1 MKSKNKA
8 LMFLCLLVTL
18 FSIRPSFAN
27 ADDQNQP
34 SNQQTD
40 IKSGDEI
47 TITEEPLEMPQVQ
60 IEEKKVHKADGIK
73 LETNKTENKSSPTID
88 PRASEVNE
96 RVNKKYREEQKAKE
110 NQQTQTK
117 TESRPQTKVQT
128 QSNTHTPRKIDQE
141 TKDEVEALIKE
152 LDQNTRA
159 IQAGLDNSN
168 SHKSSK
174 QSNDY
179 KKAVELVGEVMLSDK
194 ITKAESEKIANSTKK
209 IVADYNKKIEKAA
222 TSEEKEALM
231 KEASQRINDNLKSAS
246 EEAYESAKKNEVSI
260 YDQKNETLVLEIEPS
275 EREESKKEKKNIKV
289 TKTTSLEKSPKL
301 ASEDK
306 EKPFFK
312 VAIGVFVVLIISLA
326 ISISLVLKNRKNLRK

>member
-27 ADDQNQP
+27 ADNQNQP
-34 SNQQTD
+34 ASQQTD

-47 TITEEPLEMPQVQ
+47 TITEEEPPEMPQVQ
-60 IEEKKVHKADGIK
+60 IEEKKVQKADGIRP
-73 LETNKTENKSSPTID
+73 ETNKPSPTID
-88 PRASEVNE
+88 PRAAEVNE

-110 NQQTQTK
+110 NQQIQTK
-117 TESRPQTKVQT
+117 TESKPQTSIQR
-128 QSNTHTPRKIDQE
+128 QSNTPAPTKIDKE
-141 TKDEVEALIKE
+141 KKEEVEALIKE
-152 LDQNTRA
+152 LNQNTKA

-168 SHKSSK
+168 SNKGSK
-174 QSNDY
+174 QSDDY

-246 EEAYESAKKNEVSI
+246 KEAYESAKKNEVSI

-275 EREESKKEKKNIKV
+275 DREESKKEKKNIKV

-312 VAIGVFVVLIISLA
+312 IAIGVFVVLIISLA
-326 ISISLVLKNRKNLRK
+326 ISISLVLKNRKNIRK

>member
-18 FSIRPSFAN
+18 FSIRPSFASTDN
-27 ADDQNQP
+27 QNQP
-34 SNQQTD
+34 ASQQTD

-47 TITEEPLEMPQVQ
+47 TITEEEPPEMPQVQ
-60 IEEKKVHKADGIK
+60 IEEKKVQKADGIRP
-73 LETNKTENKSSPTID
+73 ETNKPSPTID
-88 PRASEVNE
+88 PRAAEVNE

-110 NQQTQTK
+110 NQQIQTK
-117 TESRPQTKVQT
+117 TESKPQTSIQR
-128 QSNTHTPRKIDQE
+128 QSNTPGPTKIDKE
-141 TKDEVEALIKE
+141 KKEEVEALIKE
-152 LDQNTRA
+152 LNQNTKA

-168 SHKSSK
+168 SNKGSK
-174 QSNDY
+174 QSDDY

-246 EEAYESAKKNEVSI
+246 KEAYESAKKNEVSI

-275 EREESKKEKKNIKV
+275 DREESKKEKKNIKV

-312 VAIGVFVVLIISLA
+312 IAIGVFVVLIISLA
-326 ISISLVLKNRKNLRK
+326 ISISLVLKNRKNIRK

>member
-18 FSIRPSFAN
+18 FSIRPSFASTDN
-27 ADDQNQP
+27 QNQP
-34 SNQQTD
+34 ASQQTD

-47 TITEEPLEMPQVQ
+47 TITEEEPPEMPQVQ
-60 IEEKKVHKADGIK
+60 IEEKKVQKADGIRP
-73 LETNKTENKSSPTID
+73 ETNKPSPTID
-88 PRASEVNE
+88 PRAAEVNE

-110 NQQTQTK
+110 NQQIQTK
-117 TESRPQTKVQT
+117 TESKPQTSIQR
-128 QSNTHTPRKIDQE
+128 QSNTPAPTKIDKE
-141 TKDEVEALIKE
+141 KKEEVEALIKE
-152 LDQNTRA
+152 LNQNTKA

-168 SHKSSK
+168 SNKGSK
-174 QSNDY
+174 QSDDY

-246 EEAYESAKKNEVSI
+246 KEAYESA
-260 YDQKNETLVLEIEPS
+260 
-275 EREESKKEKKNIKV
+275 
-289 TKTTSLEKSPKL
+289 
-301 ASEDK
+301 
-306 EKPFFK
+306 
-312 VAIGVFVVLIISLA
+312 
-326 ISISLVLKNRKNLRK
+326 